1 MVLNMKTECDRLLEL
16 IFEYIDKLS
25 SRITDL
31 TLELGVV
38 ESSLAIGE
46 NITFFLIVQR
56 VTSLEH

>member
-46 NITFFLIVQR
+46 NITFFFIVQR

>member
-1 MVLNMKTECDRLLEL
+1 MALNMKTECDRLLEL

>member
-46 NITFFLIVQR
+46 NITFFSIVQR